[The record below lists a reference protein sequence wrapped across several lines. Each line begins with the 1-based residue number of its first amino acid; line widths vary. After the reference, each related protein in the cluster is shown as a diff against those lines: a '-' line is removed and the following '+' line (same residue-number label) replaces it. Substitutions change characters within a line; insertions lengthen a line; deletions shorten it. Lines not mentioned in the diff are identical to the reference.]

1 MHLGLRYGCSPLSCH
16 VWHCAGRSVT
26 PTFSSFEKHDQPH
39 FAIWGPGRSCV
50 ALRGRAKQA
59 THARGMGCLLLGML
73 LRRRWKSTNA
83 SFTLEH
89 PACMQTEVTFVRI
102 CPRLWRANSVL
113 PLQGANGQ
121 ISFTCI
127 RHSTSCNSLEPRP
140 SATNKALPVSFS
152 RMRHSTLIKV
162 RPSPE
167 IVKEAC
173 DGIFILF
180 RSTYLPVVTMRFIFI
195 AAAIWQF
202 ANGQG
207 SNGTEGENEPL
218 PPNDLALTPPMGCK
232 YFSSIHLPRQ
242 TTSTAMLYKD

>member
-1 MHLGLRYGCSPLSCH
+1 MCGTVQAAPSHLRSALSKNMISLISQFGGPAAA
-16 VWHCAGRSVT
+16 VWPCGDEQSRQHTRGVWDAFCLACFYAGAGRV
-26 PTFSSFEKHDQPH
+26 
-39 FAIWGPGRSCV
+39 
-50 ALRGRAKQA
+50 
-59 THARGMGCLLLGML
+59 
-73 LRRRWKSTNA
+73 
-83 SFTLEH
+83 EH